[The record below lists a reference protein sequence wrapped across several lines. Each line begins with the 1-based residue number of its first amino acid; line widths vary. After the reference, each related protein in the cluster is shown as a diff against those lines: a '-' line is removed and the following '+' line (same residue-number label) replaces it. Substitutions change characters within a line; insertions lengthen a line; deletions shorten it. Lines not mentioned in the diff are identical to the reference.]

1 MRIKK
6 MRTDVDMSQG
16 NILPLLL
23 NFALPLMLGNL
34 FQQMYNMVDTW
45 VVGNYVSNEAYSAVG
60 TVGPIINTLI
70 GFFSGLASGA
80 GVVIS
85 QYYGARNMEDVGKT
99 VHTALVMTFFLG
111 LVFTAAGVGMVPAM
125 LRLMQTPAEV
135 LPEATLYLR
144 ICFSGVLGLMIYNM
158 GSGILR
164 AVGDSNR
171 PFLLLVACALV
182 NTVLDLVFVLRFK
195 MGVEGVALATIISQA
210 VSAVL
215 VLVILLREKSCVRV
229 SVRALKADMSILG
242 KIFRVGIPAAMQMA
256 ITAFS
261 NVFIQSYI
269 NHFGA
274 DFMAGWTTY
283 SKIDQVMFLP
293 MQSVALAATTFVG
306 QNLGKGQVDRA
317 KKGIRC
323 AFLISEVSTVCLL
336 IPVMF
341 FAPALVGFFNAK
353 PEVVAYGT
361 TILRVISPFFLASCV
376 NNVYA
381 GALRGAGNS
390 VAPMFIMLSSFVL
403 FRQVYMF
410 AVSHLFPDAMLPVMM
425 GYPAG
430 WMVCSAA
437 TMVYYRRVKL
447 EKYRISAVA

>member
-1 MRIKK
+1 M
-6 MRTDVDMSQG
+6 
-16 NILPLLL
+16 P
-23 NFALPLMLGNL
+23 
-34 FQQMYNMVDTW
+34 
-45 VVGNYVSNEAYSAVG
+45 
-60 TVGPIINTLI
+60 
-70 GFFSGLASGA
+70 
-80 GVVIS
+80 
-85 QYYGARNMEDVGKT
+85 
-99 VHTALVMTFFLG
+99 
-111 LVFTAAGVGMVPAM
+111 
-125 LRLMQTPAEV
+125 
-135 LPEATLYLR
+135 
-144 ICFSGVLGLMIYNM
+144 
-158 GSGILR
+158 
-164 AVGDSNR
+164 
-171 PFLLLVACALV
+171 
-182 NTVLDLVFVLRFK
+182 
-195 MGVEGVALATIISQA
+195 
-210 VSAVL
+210 
-215 VLVILLREKSCVRV
+215 
-229 SVRALKADMSILG
+229 ILG